1 MERLTKID
9 RSTLRTYWLVAAFVV
24 LIASLGAA
32 TMIYRDYK
40 NRIDDTGQQAMS
52 LAQALAEH
60 TTQIFAKL
68 DALSRAIMEDRA
80 DRIVSEGLLSEVM
93 RRRAAAEPAAMGI
106 AIIDR
111 DGRVYASGLDDYPV
125 GRNLSDTPDFK
136 TLNRSDAP
144 DFYISKPYKSDLNV
158 PGDYSGWAM
167 SYARRIS
174 SESGGFNG
182 YVLIVVDE
190 AYLYGFYTQLDE
202 QPGMVIGLMGTDG
215 VIRASSSPSVVG
227 QNVASY
233 IPEELEA
240 GKGIRINPSVRSGIE
255 RIFAYYRSSA
265 APLMAYV
272 GVPTAPIYAAWLA
285 ASSVIVA
292 ALAALFAAL
301 IAIGIILGKYMQ
313 SRVSL
318 VQVMIE
324 AANQRR
330 DKEFLETIVNTGGVL
345 MAVTDAEGRFIVAN
359 QAMHELFPDIESR
372 KSEAGAIS
380 HPLGEAFSTVVE
392 NLPWQALNNIV
403 LADGRKRALSWSV
416 SPIKTNEGD
425 IKNLV
430 AVGLDITE
438 QRDAE
443 LAIYQSGKLV
453 TLGEVA
459 TGIAHEINQPLA
471 ALAMAIDNLQARL
484 SEGKLDQ
491 SMMIESLELASGQV
505 DRAANIVRHMRIYGH
520 RSDGSL
526 RPLDPADAIEGV
538 LTIAGRQIA
547 NEGVTINR
555 NYKSGEFSVMG
566 DLVLVEQII
575 LNLLLNARDAI
586 LENCV
591 SAGTTAEEA
600 DADYI
605 TISVE
610 RGPDNMIAIVV
621 ADSGPGIPPA
631 ILDRLFEPFF
641 TTKPVGKGTG
651 LGLSLGYGMA
661 RDMGGSLEA
670 RNGAKGA
677 EFRLVLCNAET
688 ISGREAI
695 NE

>member
-9 RSTLRTYWLVAAFVV
+9 RKTMRAYWVVAVFVV
-24 LIASLGAA
+24 VIASLGAA

-40 NRIDDTGQQAMS
+40 SRIDNTGQQAMS

-68 DALSRAIMEDRA
+68 DALSRAVMEDRA
-80 DRIVSEGLLSEVM
+80 DRIVQEGLLSEVM

-106 AIIDR
+106 AIVDSN
-111 DGRVYASGLDDYPV
+111 GRVYASGMDDYPV

-136 TLNRSDAP
+136 ALNSAAAP

-158 PGDYSGWAM
+158 PGDFSGWAM
-167 SYARRIS
+167 TYARRIS
-174 SESGGFNG
+174 SESGAFNG

-190 AYLYGFYTQLDE
+190 AYLYGFYGQLDE
-202 QPGMVIGLMGTDG
+202 QPGMVIGLMGMDG
-215 VIRASSSPSVVG
+215 TIRASSSPSVVG

-233 IPEELEA
+233 IPDELAA
-240 GKGIRINPSVRSGIE
+240 GKGIRINPSVKSGVE

-265 APLMAYV
+265 APLVAYV
-272 GVPTAPIYAAWLA
+272 GVPTAPIYKAWLA

-292 ALAALFAAL
+292 ALIALFAAL
-301 IAIGIILGKYMQ
+301 VAIGIILGKYMQ

-318 VQVMIE
+318 VQVMID

-330 DKEFLETIVNTGGVL
+330 EKEFLETIVNTGGVL
-345 MAVTDAEGRFIVAN
+345 MAVTDAEGRFVVAN
-359 QAMHELFPDIESR
+359 QAMHELFPEFESR
-372 KSEAGAIS
+372 KSEEGAIS
-380 HPLGEAFSTVVE
+380 CALGETLSNVIN
-392 NLPWQALNNIV
+392 NLPWQALHNVV
-403 LADGRKRALSWSV
+403 LSDGRKRSLSWSV
-416 SPIKTNEGD
+416 SPIKSSDGK

-471 ALAMAIDNLQARL
+471 ALAMAVDNLQARV
-484 SEGKLDQ
+484 SQGKLDQ
-491 SMMIESLELASGQV
+491 SMIVESLELASGQI

-526 RPLDPADAIEGV
+526 HPLDPADAVEGV
-538 LTIAGRQIA
+538 LTIAGTQIEK
-547 NEGVTINR
+547 EGIAIR
-555 NYKSGEFSVMG
+555 KNYNPADYSVMA

-586 LENCV
+586 LEQRAPVEATSGESDEYIEINF
-591 SAGTTAEEA
+591 EREA
-600 DADYI
+600 DD
-605 TISVE
+605 
-610 RGPDNMIAIVV
+610 MIAIVV
-621 ADSGPGIPPA
+621 ADTGPGITQA
-631 ILDRLFEPFF
+631 NLDRLFEPFF

-661 RDMGGSLEA
+661 QDMGGRLDA
-670 RNGAKGA
+670 RNGLKGA
-677 EFRLVLCNAET
+677 EFRLILPDAKNNLGAGA
-688 ISGREAI
+688 GR
-695 NE
+695 